1 MEFLIVTGLSGAG
14 KSRAID
20 ALEDIGFYCVD
31 NMPPSFITRFYQ
43 LCLDGEP
50 GFQKVA
56 VVTDIRGGVMFN
68 TLMPELDELK
78 KENKAFKIMFL
89 DADDETLINRFK
101 ETRRKHPLAEK
112 YLGAISDAIVAER
125 SALQKIHEH
134 ADYLV
139 DTSKLSPVQLKQ
151 RICSMFTDEG
161 QDSMSIH
168 CISFGFK
175 NGLPPE
181 ADMVIDV
188 RFLPNPFYI
197 DELKCLTGLDHEVND
212 YVMGF
217 EQTKVFLNKMI
228 DMLDFLIPN
237 YEKEGKSQLVIAVG
251 CTGGKHRSV
260 AVAQYLYEHINKNG
274 HNIGITHR
282 DIIKK

>member
-14 KSRAID
+14 KSRTID

-31 NMPPSFITRFYQ
+31 NMPPSFIPKFYQ
-43 LCLDGEP
+43 LCTDGDP
-50 GFQKVA
+50 GFTKVA

-68 TLMPELDELK
+68 TLMPELDQLK
-78 KENKAFKIMFL
+78 KDNKAFKIMFL

-112 YLGAISDAIVAER
+112 YLGAISDAVAAER
-125 SALQKIHEH
+125 SALQKIRER

-151 RICSMFTDEG
+151 RICSMFTNDENE
-161 QDSMSIH
+161 SMSIH

-181 ADMVIDV
+181 ADIVFDV

-197 DELKCLTGLDHEVND
+197 DELKDLTGLDREVNE

-217 EQTKVFLNKMI
+217 EQTKEFLKKMTDMI
-228 DMLDFLIPN
+228 DFLLPH
-237 YEKEGKSQLVIAVG
+237 YAGEGKSQLVIAIG

-260 AVAQYLYEHINKNG
+260 AVAQYLYDHICRHS
-274 HNIGITHR
+274 HNVGITHR